1 MVQVVGNPMTIGIF
15 IAYLVIMLIIGFVFA
30 GKIRDIKDYFIGGRK
45 IGFWELN
52 FTLIATIASAMTYV
66 GVAGAAYSWGWPF
79 LWETFWPA
87 VALVIT
93 TMVLGPRLYRIAKRH
108 DLVTVVDYLELR
120 YERSKAVRGIA
131 SIIAIILTAIYLM
144 GQYKAMA
151 MTVQSLIG
159 WDYFT
164 ALTVGAIILIVY
176 SVLGGL
182 YAVAVTDFVQL
193 LIMIL
198 GILLLLP
205 TAISLAG
212 GIETINTTL
221 KSIEP
226 WMVEIFAPKGPGSP
240 PLLFSLFVVVALSL
254 AAMPHVSHRHWMGRR
269 YSYYRWLPLVG
280 FVIYFAVHMSVK
292 WWGLSGRALV
302 AQGILPPPADPDRI
316 LPDMIIYVAHP
327 VIAGILLAAVASAVM
342 STVDSLLLVAS
353 ATVARDIYQML
364 IKPTASERSMVWISR
379 ITTLALG
386 FITYAIVISPPGLIM
401 WLVWASLGICAS
413 TFVPLF
419 FGGLFWRRP
428 NKVSAIITMIV
439 GLIAALFFGYTNK
452 YLGWNYIIYPFAW
465 SMIIGIVTYIITS
478 LVTKPPSKEYLDQ
491 VMPTKAKAAISAIKS
506 KTTEDAL
513 RDVAFRVFGTKSI
526 T

>member
-1 MVQVVGNPMTIGIF
+1 VAQVVGSPTTIGIF
-15 IAYLVIMLIIGFVFA
+15 VAYLVAMLIIGFVFA
-30 GKIRDIKDYFIGGRK
+30 GKIRDIRDYFIGGRK

-52 FTLIATIASAMTYV
+52 FTLIATTASAMTYV
-66 GVAGAAYSWGWPF
+66 GVAGAAYTWGWPF

-87 VALVIT
+87 TALVIT

-108 DLVTVVDYLELR
+108 DLVTIVDYLDLR

-131 SIIAIILTAIYLM
+131 SVIAIILTAVYLM

-164 ALTVGAIILIVY
+164 ALTIGAIILVVY

-198 GILLLLP
+198 GVILLLP
-205 TAISLAG
+205 TVVSLAG
-212 GIETINTTL
+212 GVETINNTL
-221 KSIEP
+221 KAVNP
-226 WMVEIFAPKGPGSP
+226 WMVEMFAPVGPGSP

-254 AAMPHVSHRHWMGRR
+254 AAMPHVSHRHWMGRK
-269 YSYYRWLPLVG
+269 YSYYRWLPLVA
-280 FVIYFAVHMSVK
+280 FLIYFAVHMSVK

-302 AQGILPPPADPDRI
+302 AQGVLPEPQDPDMI
-316 LPDMIIYVAHP
+316 LPDMIIHVTHP

-364 IKPTASERSMVWISR
+364 IKPSATERSMVWISR

-386 FITYAIVISPPGLIM
+386 LVTYAIVISPPGLIM
-401 WLVWASLGICAS
+401 WLIWASLGICAS

-428 NKVSAIITMIV
+428 NRVTAIVTMIA
-439 GLIAALFFGYTNK
+439 GLAAAIFFGYTSK
-452 YLGWNYIIYPFAW
+452 YLGWNYIVYPFTW
-465 SMIIGIVTYIITS
+465 SMIVGAVVYVVTA
-478 LVTKPPSKEYLDQ
+478 LVTKAPPKEYLDQ
-491 VMPTKAKAAISAIKS
+491 VMPQPAKAVKVTVKS
-506 KTTEDAL
+506 QEEAL
-513 RDVAFRVFGTKSI
+513 REVALRVFAGKLV
-526 T
+526 